1 MSVNID
7 AGGNAVFV
15 SARKVKFHVPT
26 VPTVLGKP
34 RWPASIPGESLVALN

>member
-7 AGGNAVFV
+7 AGGNAVLV

-26 VPTVLGKP
+26 VPTVLGNVGQHP
-34 RWPASIPGESLVALN
+34 SLAKVLLR